1 MNYCEKIHYTILS
14 TKRAE
19 FAVMV
24 DDLLS
29 QLPQN
34 EVIMRLAF
42 FGTPGTNE
50 EYVARRV
57 LLREKIRR
65 YYGDC
70 EPALSYVSQPPL
82 NAPLLMEVHS
92 YVPDAQD
99 RITFRHYQ
107 GVPYVLLENASG
119 LLMVMPFSRSK
130 SMLSRTWAC
139 ISRWLSVLVFSNRRS
154 ASVDFPWS
162 IWAMMQKLRMFF
174 IVE

>member
-92 YVPDAQD
+92 YVPPSAKE
-99 RITFRHYQ
+99 RSMAVGRHSSRPARNPHNTDGSSPAAKP
-107 GVPYVLLENASG
+107 GVPRIPHSYPEYRKRPVS
-119 LLMVMPFSRSK
+119 
-130 SMLSRTWAC
+130 
-139 ISRWLSVLVFSNRRS
+139 
-154 ASVDFPWS
+154 
-162 IWAMMQKLRMFF
+162 
-174 IVE
+174 

>member
-107 GVPYVLLENASG
+107 GVHYVLLERVCSETS
-119 LLMVMPFSRSK
+119 SRQLFLPAVFKGMYS
-130 SMLSRTWAC
+130 
-139 ISRWLSVLVFSNRRS
+139 ILV
-154 ASVDFPWS
+154 
-162 IWAMMQKLRMFF
+162 
-174 IVE
+174 

>member
-50 EYVARRV
+50 E
-57 LLREKIRR
+57 
-65 YYGDC
+65 
-70 EPALSYVSQPPL
+70 LSL
-82 NAPLLMEVHS
+82 IH
-92 YVPDAQD
+92 
-99 RITFRHYQ
+99 I
-107 GVPYVLLENASG
+107 
-119 LLMVMPFSRSK
+119 
-130 SMLSRTWAC
+130 
-139 ISRWLSVLVFSNRRS
+139 
-154 ASVDFPWS
+154 
-162 IWAMMQKLRMFF
+162 
-174 IVE
+174 

>member
-50 EYVARRV
+50 EYVAPGFA
-57 LLREKIRR
+57 E
-65 YYGDC
+65 GED
-70 EPALSYVSQPPL
+70 P
-82 NAPLLMEVHS
+82 
-92 YVPDAQD
+92 
-99 RITFRHYQ
+99 
-107 GVPYVLLENASG
+107 
-119 LLMVMPFSRSK
+119 
-130 SMLSRTWAC
+130 
-139 ISRWLSVLVFSNRRS
+139 SVLWGLRTGFELCLPTAAERS
-154 ASVDFPWS
+154 FVDGGT
-162 IWAMMQKLRMFF
+162 
-174 IVE
+174 

>member
-1 MNYCEKIHYTILS
+1 MNYCEKIHYTILN
-14 TKRAE
+14 TEPAE

-65 YYGDC
+65 YYGAKTLFAHC
-70 EPALSYVSQPPL
+70 GYISPVCGCLS
-82 NAPLLMEVHS
+82 
-92 YVPDAQD
+92 
-99 RITFRHYQ
+99 Q
-107 GVPYVLLENASG
+107 GLG
-119 LLMVMPFSRSK
+119 
-130 SMLSRTWAC
+130 
-139 ISRWLSVLVFSNRRS
+139 
-154 ASVDFPWS
+154 
-162 IWAMMQKLRMFF
+162 
-174 IVE
+174 

>member
-57 LLREKIRR
+57 LLRVE
-65 YYGDC
+65 D
-70 EPALSYVSQPPL
+70 P
-82 NAPLLMEVHS
+82 
-92 YVPDAQD
+92 
-99 RITFRHYQ
+99 
-107 GVPYVLLENASG
+107 
-119 LLMVMPFSRSK
+119 
-130 SMLSRTWAC
+130 
-139 ISRWLSVLVFSNRRS
+139 SVLWGLRTGFELCLPTAAERS
-154 ASVDFPWS
+154 FADGGT
-162 IWAMMQKLRMFF
+162 
-174 IVE
+174 

>member
-70 EPALSYVSQPPL
+70 EPALSYVSSTP
-82 NAPLLMEVHS
+82 
-92 YVPDAQD
+92 
-99 RITFRHYQ
+99 
-107 GVPYVLLENASG
+107 
-119 LLMVMPFSRSK
+119 
-130 SMLSRTWAC
+130 
-139 ISRWLSVLVFSNRRS
+139 RRS
-154 ASVDFPWS
+154 VCALCLPPAAERSFADGGT
-162 IWAMMQKLRMFF
+162 
-174 IVE
+174 

>member
-57 LLREKIRR
+57 CC
-65 YYGDC
+65 G
-70 EPALSYVSQPPL
+70 
-82 NAPLLMEVHS
+82 
-92 YVPDAQD
+92 
-99 RITFRHYQ
+99 
-107 GVPYVLLENASG
+107 
-119 LLMVMPFSRSK
+119 
-130 SMLSRTWAC
+130 
-139 ISRWLSVLVFSNRRS
+139 RRS
-154 ASVDFPWS
+154 VGIMGIANR
-162 IWAMMQKLRMFF
+162 L
-174 IVE
+174 

>member
-1 MNYCEKIHYTILS
+1 MNYCEKIHYTILN
-14 TKRAE
+14 TEPAE

-65 YYGDC
+65 YKAFYSLDC
-70 EPALSYVSQPPL
+70 
-82 NAPLLMEVHS
+82 N
-92 YVPDAQD
+92 DG
-99 RITFRHYQ
+99 I
-107 GVPYVLLENASG
+107 ENAAIGWAQPSPEDYLIEKEELAEYEELIRRLYEAISSLPPMQARRVHARYMLG
-119 LLMVMPFSRSK
+119 MKVKDIAAMEGITPSQAGK
-130 SMLSRTWAC
+130 SIHAAL
-139 ISRWLSVLVFSNRRS
+139 RRLRRYF
-154 ASVDFPWS
+154 AR
-162 IWAMMQKLRMFF
+162 QKWTVNL
-174 IVE
+174 

>member
-1 MNYCEKIHYTILS
+1 MNYCEKIHYTILN
-14 TKRAE
+14 TEPAE

-82 NAPLLMEVHS
+82 NAPLLMEVH
-92 YVPDAQD
+92 P
-99 RITFRHYQ
+99 
-107 GVPYVLLENASG
+107 LEN
-119 LLMVMPFSRSK
+119 
-130 SMLSRTWAC
+130 
-139 ISRWLSVLVFSNRRS
+139 RR
-154 ASVDFPWS
+154 
-162 IWAMMQKLRMFF
+162 QKGNVPRHSPTRHKEHLDNDGKYPVHR
-174 IVE
+174 

>member
-1 MNYCEKIHYTILS
+1 MNYCEKIHYTILN
-14 TKRAE
+14 TEPAE

-92 YVPDAQD
+92 YVPDA
-99 RITFRHYQ
+99 
-107 GVPYVLLENASG
+107 
-119 LLMVMPFSRSK
+119 
-130 SMLSRTWAC
+130 
-139 ISRWLSVLVFSNRRS
+139 LSVIIKVFLMSCWRMPRDVSFLPAVFKGMYSILV
-154 ASVDFPWS
+154 
-162 IWAMMQKLRMFF
+162 
-174 IVE
+174 